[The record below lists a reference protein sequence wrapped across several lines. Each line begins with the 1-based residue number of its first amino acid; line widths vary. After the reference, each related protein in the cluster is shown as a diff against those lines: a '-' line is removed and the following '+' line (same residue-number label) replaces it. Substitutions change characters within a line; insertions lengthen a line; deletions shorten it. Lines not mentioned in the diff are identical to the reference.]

1 MKKQVWLK
9 EVVRK
14 VEGLSGCRIAVGN
27 LDGATERLGV
37 RIALLRSAVKAGYSF
52 YHESAPEILAVWDY
66 VWRNSRCYEVMT
78 RPLYYYQNTVD
89 LAKSEL
95 ETVTRWIERCD
106 RWELSDDLSKIYARA
121 VENSPEVMTPIL
133 KVWNGSDNPWK
144 RRQSVVGLI
153 ECARKRKRFLPCPEL
168 IAFVEPLLTDQDYY
182 VQRGVAWT
190 LREIYNVYPA
200 ETLRFFEN
208 RAAVIDPGAW
218 SAATEKLDKATR
230 ASLNSLRRAN
240 RDKSKGPVGRSYHS

>member
-1 MKKQVWLK
+1 LKKFLL
-9 EVVRK
+9 EVSGK
-14 VEGLSGCRIAVGN
+14 VEELSGRRLPAKN
-27 LDGATERLGV
+27 LHAPTERLGI
-37 RIALLRSAVKAGYSF
+37 RIPLLRSAVKTGYSF
-52 YHESAPEILAVWDY
+52 YAKTAPEILVVWDY

-78 RPLYYYQNTVD
+78 QALYYYQNRTT
-89 LAKSEL
+89 LTKAEL
-95 ETVTRWIERCD
+95 ETVSLWIEKCD

-153 ECARKRKRFLPCPEL
+153 EYARKRKRFLPDPEL

-182 VQRGVAWT
+182 VPRGVGWT

-200 ETLRFFEN
+200 ETLLFFEN

-218 SAATEKLDKATR
+218 RAATEKLDKATR

-240 RDKSKGPVGRSYHS
+240 RDKSKGPVGRS

>member
-1 MKKQVWLK
+1 VKKQVWLK

-14 VEGLSGCRIAVGN
+14 VEGLSGWRLAEGN

-52 YHESAPEILAVWDY
+52 YHESASEIMVVWDY
-66 VWRNSRCYEVMT
+66 VWRSSRCYEVMT
-78 RPLYYYQNTVD
+78 QALYYYQNQVD

-95 ETVTRWIERCD
+95 ETVTGWIERCD
-106 RWELSDDLSKIYARA
+106 RWGLSDDLSKIYPRA
-121 VENSPEVMTPIL
+121 VENSPEVMTPIR

-153 ECARKRKRFLPCPEL
+153 EYARKRKRFLPYPEL
-168 IAFVEPLLTDQDYY
+168 IAFIEPLLTDQDYY
-182 VQRGVAWT
+182 VPRGVGWT

-208 RAAVIDPGAW
+208 RAAVVDPGAW
-218 SAATEKLDKATR
+218 SAATAKLDKATR

-240 RDKSKGPVGRSYHS
+240 RDKSKGPVGRS

>member
-14 VEGLSGCRIAVGN
+14 VEGLSGWRLAEGN

-52 YHESAPEILAVWDY
+52 YHESASEIMVVWDY
-66 VWRNSRCYEVMT
+66 VGRNSRCYEVMT
-78 RPLYYYQNTVD
+78 QALYYYQNQVD

-95 ETVTRWIERCD
+95 ETVTGWIE
-106 RWELSDDLSKIYARA
+106 RWELSDDLSKIYPRA
-121 VENSPEVMTPIL
+121 VENSPEVMTPIR

-144 RRQSVVGLI
+144 RRLSVVGLI
-153 ECARKRKRFLPCPEL
+153 EYARKRKRFLPYPEL
-168 IAFVEPLLTDQDYY
+168 IAFIEPLLTDQDYY
-182 VQRGVAWT
+182 VPRGVGWT

-208 RAAVIDPGAW
+208 RAAVVDPGAW
-218 SAATEKLDKATR
+218 SAATAKLDKATR

-240 RDKSKGPVGRSYHS
+240 RDKSKGPVGRS